1 MYKEIQK
8 TNYLKITLTVSLTI
22 ENAFK
27 LKQLLT
33 QYSFVYLYNNEGYK
47 DYKIKTSIGYTIS
60 NDI

>member
-22 ENAFK
+22 ENPFK

-33 QYSFVYLYNNEGYK
+33 QYRFVYLYNNEGYK